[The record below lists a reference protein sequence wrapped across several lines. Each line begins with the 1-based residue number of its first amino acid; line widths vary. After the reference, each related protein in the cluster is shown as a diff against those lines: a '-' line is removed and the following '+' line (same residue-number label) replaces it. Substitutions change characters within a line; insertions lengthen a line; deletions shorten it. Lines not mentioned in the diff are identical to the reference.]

1 VLLYD
6 SAISGNCYKVRLL
19 FSLLGIEYERREVDV
34 IDRSGRGELLGDLNP
49 GLRVPTLVL
58 DDGRPLAE
66 SDAILL
72 YFAEGT
78 EYLPE
83 ERYARAQVLQ
93 WMFFEQYSHEPNI
106 AVLRFWAHA
115 GIKPSPRE
123 ALAKLNGG
131 QAALEAMERHLAGHD
146 FFVGEARPSPTSPST
161 PTPTSPARAASR
173 WAASPRSAPGWSGSR
188 RSRATSRSTPDR
200 MIPVFADLFPGAPLR
215 GAGRALIWLLRPG
228 EAGAPQKPCG
238 GPPQRRRNRASERE
252 GYACGR
258 RRASPRSHFR
268 APPPADPAVA
278 AAKGPGGYP
287 ILGRPIRNPEMWD
300 CRSGVMGI
308 PGAT

>member
-1 VLLYD
+1 MLLYD

-66 SDAILL
+66 SDAILF

-78 EYLPE
+78 EYQPE
-83 ERYARAQVLQ
+83 DRYARAQVLQ

-115 GIKPSPRE
+115 GIEPAPRE

-131 QAALEAMERHLAGHD
+131 QAALEAMERHLRGRD
-146 FFVGEARPSPTSPST
+146 FFVTDAAMIADIALYAYTHVADEGGFEIGRF
-161 PTPTSPARAASR
+161 PAIGAWLERIAAL
-173 WAASPRSAPGWSGSR
+173 PGY
-188 RSRATSRSTPDR
+188 
-200 MIPVFADLFPGAPLR
+200 IPIDG
-215 GAGRALIWLLRPG
+215 
-228 EAGAPQKPCG
+228 
-238 GPPQRRRNRASERE
+238 
-252 GYACGR
+252 
-258 RRASPRSHFR
+258 
-268 APPPADPAVA
+268 
-278 AAKGPGGYP
+278 
-287 ILGRPIRNPEMWD
+287 
-300 CRSGVMGI
+300 
-308 PGAT
+308 